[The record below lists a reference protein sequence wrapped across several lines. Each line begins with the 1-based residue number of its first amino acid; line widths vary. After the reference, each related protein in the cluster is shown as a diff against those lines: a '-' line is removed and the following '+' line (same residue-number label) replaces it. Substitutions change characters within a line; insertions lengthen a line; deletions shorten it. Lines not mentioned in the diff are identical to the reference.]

1 MLMKNKLSEVNMLK
15 SSILTSLELLADKK
29 KNAAT
34 GTHPDSTP
42 TPGSSPELPR
52 PTSSPSGSGEAAA
65 PAGKTGTGE
74 TSGLPEIAPL
84 RRDELFRLNNGYYDR
99 ADRMSES
106 AESGASGRSGKTK
119 SSSPVVKPADQV
131 KTGTLVMTTDSGK
144 SGVSSNGLVYD
155 PKTGQSVPGDRTPA
169 ITQTNDPAQGIPDE
183 YADLAE
189 IVAALP
195 DEFDLTDWDE
205 KTTREQRKA
214 LENSGL
220 SAEEQMALLSA
231 GMSVE
236 TIATIQDIQA
246 NHTVYGLTQA
256 KADSVSNELLQIA
269 AARADV
275 QSHKVPLFSTPQL
288 MRTFLTDLDKKEA
301 DLLASFGYG
310 IVAGGK
316 TGASA
321 GTRPELPALLGDDSS
336 GVALLYEGGNIADIA
351 DGFFES
357 LSQIDQIQQDIAD
370 GTITFGSPAQK
381 QQYLDYLDNI
391 ASTSETIYRRQL
403 TEYIDG
409 ARLTIFDTENFKQLV
424 NDLSVEQLRVLTD
437 EIELKGLRKLEKNK
451 NFEELMRTLLSDK
464 ASALQL
470 VADDNESPI
479 CPRIWN
485 GAEIAE
491 EEGICV
497 SGYYYENG
505 KYYMDV
511 DFGNPESAKFCL
523 GTTKPSEVAIEI
535 VRSTFADKAEDQTAL
550 GFKVLSKTEHVI
562 DIIYYG
568 IVLSLGLYPLMAFAP
583 SDINAVQEVAA
594 KIDENRDFTSH
605 VDDAT
610 IFLRGT
616 ITHGGNGEEAYRK
629 DYFNYEYNRK

>member
-1 MLMKNKLSEVNMLK
+1 MLK

-29 KNAAT
+29 KNAAA
-34 GTHPDSTP
+34 GTQPDSTP

-52 PTSSPSGSGEAAA
+52 PTPSPSGSGEAAA

-195 DEFDLTDWDE
+195 DEFDLTDWDK

-316 TGASA
+316 TDASA

-391 ASTSETIYRRQL
+391 ASTNETIYRRQL
-403 TEYIDG
+403 TEYIGG

-437 EIELKGLRKLEKNK
+437 EIEMKGLRKLEKNK

-464 ASALQL
+464 TSALQL
-470 VADDNESPI
+470 AADDNESPI

-485 GAEIAE
+485 GAEIAA
-491 EEGICV
+491 EEGISV
-497 SGYYYENG
+497 SGYYYKNGEYLIEIQNG
-505 KYYMDV
+505 KRY
-511 DFGNPESAKFCL
+511 PEYIQL
-523 GTTKPSEVAIEI
+523 GSTKPSDVAIEI
-535 VRSTFADKAEDQTAL
+535 TRATAWDMA
-550 GFKVLSKTEHVI
+550 GEQ
-562 DIIYYG
+562 
-568 IVLSLGLYPLMAFAP
+568 LGLLFKLYASLPVVTDLTYGTAASMGMTPFLPPNISP
-583 SDINAVQEVAA
+583 SDVPVLGEMLEQYDPTDLTAYITKETVYV
-594 KIDENRDFTSH
+594 KL
-605 VDDAT
+605 V
-610 IFLRGT
+610 
-616 ITHGGNGEEAYRK
+616 ITHGGNGEEGYRK
-629 DYFNYEYNRK
+629 EETIIEYNKYNQFNRQ

>member
-1 MLMKNKLSEVNMLK
+1 MLK

-29 KNAAT
+29 KHTAT
-34 GTHPDSTP
+34 GTQPDSTP
-42 TPGSSPELPR
+42 TPGPSPEFPLPT
-52 PTSSPSGSGEAAA
+52 PSPSGSGEAAT

-74 TSGLPEIAPL
+74 TTGLPEIGPR

-99 ADRMSES
+99 TDRTSES

-155 PKTGQSVPGDRTPA
+155 PKTGQSVPGDRTPV

-269 AARADV
+269 VARADV

-301 DLLASFGYG
+301 DLLAPFISQNDGENRILSASSNKVDNRVPLEIGTYIGYSEVDITNDLNQFMYETAEMMKQCRKNAHATRSSFYSEFYHLVETGGPLDIKRQKAWQFRDGLTYYFNG
-310 IVAGGK
+310 IQL
-316 TGASA
+316 
-321 GTRPELPALLGDDSS
+321 RNDDP
-336 GVALLYEGGNIADIA
+336 GNIA
-351 DGFFES
+351 
-357 LSQIDQIQQDIAD
+357 
-370 GTITFGSPAQK
+370 FG
-381 QQYLDYLDNI
+381 YY
-391 ASTSETIYRRQL
+391 
-403 TEYIDG
+403 G
-409 ARLTIFDTENFKQLV
+409 AAVFGREFLQFGAGLY
-424 NDLSVEQLRVLTD
+424 QLRSD
-437 EIELKGLRKLEKNK
+437 IRNNEKIQW
-451 NFEELMRTLLSDK
+451 D
-464 ASALQL
+464 
-470 VADDNESPI
+470 
-479 CPRIWN
+479 
-485 GAEIAE
+485 
-491 EEGICV
+491 
-497 SGYYYENG
+497 G
-505 KYYMDV
+505 KYFDNPHDSAMIEYGYNLYM
-511 DFGNPESAKFCL
+511 E
-523 GTTKPSEVAIEI
+523 
-535 VRSTFADKAEDQTAL
+535 
-550 GFKVLSKTEHVI
+550 EH
-562 DIIYYG
+562 
-568 IVLSLGLYPLMAFAP
+568 
-583 SDINAVQEVAA
+583 
-594 KIDENRDFTSH
+594 
-605 VDDAT
+605 
-610 IFLRGT
+610 
-616 ITHGGNGEEAYRK
+616 GE
-629 DYFNYEYNRK
+629 